1 VTPAVEPPK
10 ISDSSLRRELR
21 LRDLVL
27 FNICA
32 VASLRWIAA
41 AAHAGPGSLVLWVL
55 AAAFFFVPSA
65 LVVARLSARFPEV
78 GGLYIWT
85 KRAFGDGHAF
95 LCSWFY
101 FVSDLLYLPS
111 LVLSGVAMTSFV
123 FGSAGQRFAEDRG
136 IVVPAT
142 LIVLWGGFLAN
153 FLGLRVAKWIS
164 AFGGSA
170 LFITVAVLS
179 LLAIVSVFRFGSVT
193 HFDLIPSAHFET
205 LNFWSQI
212 AFAFVGLELA
222 PILSGEIQ
230 NPAKNVR
237 LAAGISGVG
246 CCLFYICGTAS
257 MLALDK
263 PAEISPM
270 SGLAQTGVAAAL
282 KLGMPS
288 IGLVFA
294 LLIGLGFIGQLDA
307 WIAGNTRLP
316 YAIGLDRYLP
326 AAFARL
332 HPRWGT
338 PYVSLA
344 VQLVVAT
351 SFLLMA
357 QLGESLRSAYDLM
370 VDMTVLATLIP
381 FVYIFGAGLR
391 FAGRIVSFSG
401 LLVTILAIVLT
412 MVPPGETASPVIF
425 ETKAVGGCAVFA
437 AVGYLVF
444 KRCDAERT
452 KRLSVLARAAE

>member
-1 VTPAVEPPK
+1 MAPAVQPPK
-10 ISDSSLRRELR
+10 ISSPSLRRELR

-41 AAHAGPGSLVLWVL
+41 AAHAGPGSLLLWVL
-55 AAAFFFVPSA
+55 AATFFFVPSA

-78 GGLYIWT
+78 GGLYVWT
-85 KRAFGDGHAF
+85 KRAFGDAHAF

-111 LVLSGVAMTSFV
+111 LMLSGVAMTSFV
-123 FGSAGQRFAEDRG
+123 FGSAGQRFAEDSG

-142 LIVLWGGFLAN
+142 LIVLWAGFLAN

-179 LLAIVSVFRFGSVT
+179 LLALVSVFRFGSVT
-193 HFDLIPSAHFET
+193 HFNLVPSARFET

-212 AFAFVGLELA
+212 AFAFIGLELA

-230 NPAKNVR
+230 NPAKNVKF
-237 LAAGISGVG
+237 AAAISGVG
-246 CCLFYICGTAS
+246 CCFFYMCGTAS
-257 MLALDK
+257 MLVLAK

-270 SGLAQTGVAAAL
+270 SGLAQAGVAAAL
-282 KLGMPS
+282 KLGMPY
-288 IGLVFA
+288 IGVIFA
-294 LLIGLGFIGQLDA
+294 ILIGVAFIGQLDT

-338 PYVSLA
+338 PYVALA
-344 VQLVVAT
+344 VQLVAVT

-357 QLGESLRSAYDLM
+357 QLGETVRSAYDLL

-391 FAGRIVSFSG
+391 FAGKIVSLSG
-401 LLVTILAIVLT
+401 LLVTLLAIVLT
-412 MVPPGETASPVIF
+412 MVPPGETSSPVMF
-425 ETKAVGGCAVFA
+425 EVKVVGGSAVFA
-437 AVGYLVF
+437 AIGYLMF
-444 KRCDAERT
+444 KRCAAERD
-452 KRLSVLARAAE
+452 